1 MGRQHNLWR
10 VVPRATVALSCCQ
23 LVLVIN
29 ETPSRAWLSWQRNA
43 SLRPTFQLL
52 TWAIYLAITRL
63 PFECKLV
70 WQKVWSV
77 KNMTNKTL
85 RGEKHPGSSL
95 QLLVRLFWVAGRV
108 HDIHYRTSCIRRWKV
123 AHYWRLI
130 TVYALSEMKHHEN
143 FWTLTPSRLNLNS
156 NI

>member
-1 MGRQHNLWR
+1 MRTALWPALHACLESAENTAWVCQLLNIYSDSSLGRQHNLWR

-29 ETPSRAWLSWQRNA
+29 ETPSRAWLSWQRSA

-63 PFECKLV
+63 RFECKLV

-77 KNMTNKTL
+77 K
-85 RGEKHPGSSL
+85 KHDEQNLERRETQRIFPS
-95 QLLVRLFWVAGRV
+95 AGRV
-108 HDIHYRTSCIRRWKV
+108 IVLRHGKSTWHPLAYF
-123 AHYWRLI
+123 
-130 TVYALSEMKHHEN
+130 VY
-143 FWTLTPSRLNLNS
+143 
-156 NI
+156 